1 MGMDTSLRGAEL
13 SGATR
18 QSTYDEGGLLRSFLP
33 RNDVNVFDDMAQ
45 ITEEEINRL
54 LPLVSD
60 ERREEALRYKH
71 LFGQFACLK
80 SYVMLRE
87 MLEKRGLTHPFR
99 FERNEHGKPFLA
111 DHPEIHFNISH
122 CKNGIAVA
130 VSDHPVGI
138 DIESYRE
145 VSDSLLRYTMNEE
158 EQRII
163 KESDDPVRTF
173 TEYWTKKEAVFK
185 LHGTGITRE
194 GLHNLLCGDE
204 VVETHVNEEKRYVLS
219 IATKRKKAD
228 R

>member
-1 MGMDTSLRGAEL
+1 MSI
-13 SGATR
+13 SI
-18 QSTYDEGGLLRSFLP
+18 
-33 RNDVNVFDDMAQ
+33 FDDMTK
-45 ITEEEINRL
+45 ITEEEIQKL

-87 MLEKRGLTHPFR
+87 LLEQRGLTHPFR
-99 FERNEHGKPFLA
+99 FAYNEHGKPFLA

-130 VSDHPVGI
+130 VSDQPIGI
-138 DIESYRE
+138 DIESYRQ

-158 EQRII
+158 ECRII
-163 KESDDPVRTF
+163 QESDDPVRTF

-185 LHGTGITRE
+185 LRGTGITHD
-194 GLHNLLCGDE
+194 LHELLNGSEQVD
-204 VVETHVNEEKRYVLS
+204 TMVNPEKRYVFSVAVKTTCL
-219 IATKRKKAD
+219 ID
-228 R
+228 